1 MEPVGKVYLIPT
13 VLSPDTLHTIPPY
26 VTAAIQRIT
35 VFFVENE
42 RTARRYMRALDR
54 TINIDGMQL
63 LLMDSHNPPDITLA
77 KKTLLAGQD
86 IGVISEAGCPAI
98 ADPGHLVVKAAH
110 SIEAPVIPMVGPNSI
125 ILALMASGMNGQ
137 NFQFVGYLPVKPAER
152 MKAIV
157 DLEVQA
163 NKKKQ
168 TQIFIETPYRN
179 NYILKDILASCKD
192 NTLLCVAADITG
204 AEEYIHTRTIKAWK
218 QTTLPELNKKPA
230 IFLLYAADLD

>member
-26 VTAAIQRIT
+26 VLAAIQRIT

-63 LLMDSHNPPDITLA
+63 LLMDSHNPPDIALA

-157 DLEVQA
+157 ELETQA

-179 NYILKDILASCKD
+179 NYILKDILSSCKD
-192 NTLLCVAADITG
+192 QTLLCVAADITG
-204 AEEYIHTRTIKAWK
+204 AEEYIHTRTIQEWK